1 MNPEALITDHL
12 VLWTGATTKKSSR
25 GRGSNGK
32 IELTGIDKLR
42 KLILEL
48 AVRGL
53 LTEQRICESDASEI
67 VANLH
72 KEQKRLVA
80 AGLIKKSKPLK
91 PLNEVEKPYPLP
103 KGWQW
108 VRLGQ
113 TMEMYNGRAF
123 KSSEWSTSGLPIIR
137 IQNLNDPKAPTNYF
151 SGPLNDRHSIDT
163 GTFLISW
170 SGTPGT
176 SFGAFIWN
184 RGPAALNQHINKCV
198 FFGDFLVPKFM
209 QLAVNGKMKN
219 FIQSAQGGVGLKH
232 VTKGVLANALIALP
246 PKEEQHRIV
255 QKVDEL
261 MTLCD
266 RLEQQ
271 TSDQIAAHDTLV
283 DTLLGTLTQS
293 QNATELAENWTRLAA
308 HFDTL
313 FTTEQSIDKLK
324 QTILQLAVM
333 GRLVEQDSGDE
344 PATAF
349 LQRFGIKSEPYF
361 LNGWAE
367 VTLGDFGEITGGSTP
382 SKAKAEFW
390 NGSIPWVSPKD
401 MKAPLIIDSQD
412 RITEK
417 ALQETTLKTVPAR
430 SILMVIRG
438 MILAH
443 SFPVAIAGR
452 PLTINQDM
460 KALIPPKQV
469 STYLLL
475 YLQASKSSIVGLV
488 ERSSH
493 GTCKLVSK
501 TLWSQTIRLPPLEE
515 QHRIAQKVDKLMNL
529 CDQLKE
535 QLSHSI
541 KTQCLLAEAIV
552 EGAIQ

>member
-1 MNPEALITDHL
+1 MSGDHFITDRL
-12 VLWTGATTKKSSR
+12 DLWAGAITVKGSK
-25 GRGSNGK
+25 GRGNSNK
-32 IELTGIDKLR
+32 IELTGLNELR
-42 KLILEL
+42 ILILEL
-48 AVRGL
+48 AVRGKL
-53 LTEQRICESDASEI
+53 VPQSPEDISFRETLQQLRAAHSPAKTRGRKTVSGEITED
-67 VANLH
+67 
-72 KEQKRLVA
+72 
-80 AGLIKKSKPLK
+80 
-91 PLNEVEKPYPLP
+91 EKPFSVP
-103 KGWQW
+103 KSWAW
-108 VRLGQ
+108 TRLGEITEILDSQ
-113 TMEMYNGRAF
+113 R
-123 KSSEWSTSGLPIIR
+123 KPIT
-137 IQNLNDPKAPTNYF
+137 KAARK
-151 SGPLNDRHSIDT
+151 SGPFPYYGASGIVDYVDGHLFDESLVLVGEDGAKWDKGEPTAFSISGKTWVNNHAHVLRPKRDAILDKYLVFFLTAADLNPYIT
-163 GTFLISW
+163 GMTV
-170 SGTPGT
+170 PK
-176 SFGAFIWN
+176 
-184 RGPAALNQHINKCV
+184 LNQGRLSSIPV
-198 FFGDFLVPKFM
+198 ATPR
-209 QLAVNGKMKN
+209 
-219 FIQSAQGGVGLKH
+219 
-232 VTKGVLANALIALP
+232 P
-246 PKEEQHRIV
+246 EEQQHIV

-261 MTLCD
+261 MALCD

-293 QNATELAENWTRLAA
+293 QSATELAENWTRLAA

-313 FTTEQSIDKLK
+313 FTTEKSIDKLK

-349 LQRFGIKSEPYF
+349 LQRLGIKSEPYF

-417 ALQETTLKTVPAR
+417 ALQETTLKIVPAQ

-460 KALIPPKQV
+460 KALIPPKEL
-469 STYLLL
+469 STYILL

-501 TLWSQTIRLPPLEE
+501 TLWSQTIHIPPLEE
-515 QHRIAQKVDKLMNL
+515 QHRIVQKVDDLMAL
-529 CDQLKE
+529 CDRLKKK
-535 QLSHSI
+535 LNHSI
-541 KTQCLLAEAIV
+541 KTQCLLAEAIAK
-552 EGAIQ
+552 GAIQ